1 MDFLTDLESCIPSL
15 RRYARALLRD
25 AERADDLVQDC
36 LERALS
42 RRHLW
47 RGGPSLRPWLFKIM
61 HNLHANQAR
70 SWSTRPRHEP
80 IDDAD
85 LPPVEEEQTA
95 HLALGE
101 MAKAVASL
109 PAEQGRV
116 VLLVALEGLSYQ
128 EVAEI
133 DPRCTGGHG
142 DVAPVS
148 RPRAPARA
156 SFGRRNGATEGQVTV
171 VPGPVDEAELHAW
184 ADRRLGEERRAAV
197 AAWLEAH
204 PEDRRRVNEWQRQN
218 ELIERLW
225 GSVAQEPI
233 PARLSIGRLLRGS
246 WRSRAMAT
254 AAALTLLAAGA
265 AGGWAARGL
274 NQPQVDAVEAM
285 ADSGLEAHR
294 LYVAEKRH
302 PVEVGRSEEQH
313 LVTWLSRR
321 LDRPLTAP
329 DLKGFGL
336 QLLGGRLLP
345 LRGEPAAQLMYED
358 GSGGRYTLFV
368 TRGRGE
374 DTAFRVIEQNGVSAF
389 YWVDHDTAYALIGS
403 APRERL
409 LEISREIYAQL
420 ERANP

>member
-1 MDFLTDLESCIPSL
+1 MT
-15 RRYARALLRD
+15 
-25 AERADDLVQDC
+25 
-36 LERALS
+36 
-42 RRHLW
+42 
-47 RGGPSLRPWLFKIM
+47 
-61 HNLHANQAR
+61 
-70 SWSTRPRHEP
+70 
-80 IDDAD
+80 
-85 LPPVEEEQTA
+85 
-95 HLALGE
+95 
-101 MAKAVASL
+101 VA
-109 PAEQGRV
+109 
-116 VLLVALEGLSYQ
+116 
-128 EVAEI
+128 
-133 DPRCTGGHG
+133 
-142 DVAPVS
+142 
-148 RPRAPARA
+148 
-156 SFGRRNGATEGQVTV
+156 
-171 VPGPVDEAELHAW
+171 PGPVDEAELHAW
-184 ADRRLGEERRAAV
+184 ADRRLGEERRAAA

-225 GSVAQEPI
+225 GNVAQEPI
-233 PARLSIGRLLRGS
+233 PARLSIGRLLRRN

-254 AAALTLLAAGA
+254 AAALALLAAGA

-274 NQPQVDAVEAM
+274 NQPQADAIEAM

-368 TRGRGE
+368 TRGRGD

-420 ERANP
+420 DRATP